1 MHAGTLIRCMR
12 ERSSDVSRRRSSD
25 VSRRRSSD
33 VTGTLIRCNG
43 NAHPMCLR
51 TLIRCVSGRSSDA
64 QGTLIRCPGTPSPL
78 YAQGHLLRCMPRVSS
93 LLYARVP
100 SCCMPRDTSSLLYAQ
115 GHFLPAVYRLPA
127 LPWVYP
133 PSRCTAGTNTCI
145 GAPLRDTALGSRREN
160 SLGESSL
167 RRVSSSFFSA
177 GRETLRRLSPH

>member
-64 QGTLIRCPGTPSPL
+64 QGTLIRCPGNAHPMPRDTFSAVCPGTSSPLYAQGILPAVCQGTLLL
-78 YAQGHLLRCMPRVSS
+78 YAQGHLL
-93 LLYARVP
+93 
-100 SCCMPRDTSSLLYAQ
+100 
-115 GHFLPAVYRLPA
+115 PAVCPGTLPPCCIPPPCTTLGIPS
-127 LPWVYP
+127 LPLYCRYQHLHR
-133 PSRCTAGTNTCI
+133 STATGHRSGLKT
-145 GAPLRDTALGSRREN
+145 
-160 SLGESSL
+160 GE
-167 RRVSSSFFSA
+167 
-177 GRETLRRLSPH
+177 